1 MNKERLLIL
10 ASESKMLR
18 NLAAKLCNHRDIQHD
33 LFQEFLLYLCEKPED
48 FLLNKYESAQFISY
62 CSNCV
67 KGLNSHRLRNAKL
80 VNSKCPLVERHNV
93 NEIIDFDIEENI
105 YNFDVE
111 EKINEIVKFAKHNK
125 FKSEIL
131 FKSVVTS
138 TRKIAQDLGVNQRKL
153 IYENNKFKSE
163 LKQKLR

>member
-10 ASESKMLR
+10 ASESKLLKG
-18 NLAAKLCNHRDIQHD
+18 LAANLCNHRDIQHD
-33 LFQEFLLYLCEKPED
+33 LFQEFLLYLCEKQED

-111 EKINEIVKFAKHNK
+111 EKINEIVKFAKEDK
-125 FKSEIL
+125 FKVEVL

-138 TRKIAQDLGVNQRKL
+138 TRQIAQDLGVNQRKL
-153 IYENNKFKSE
+153 IYQNNLFKKE
-163 LKQKLR
+163 LRTKLR

>member
-10 ASESKMLR
+10 ASESKLLKG
-18 NLAAKLCNHRDIQHD
+18 LAANLCNHRDIQHD

-80 VNSKCPLVERHNV
+80 VNSKCPLVERHNAV
-93 NEIIDFDIEENI
+93 EIVDFDIEENI

-111 EKINEIVKFAKHNK
+111 EKINEIVNFAKEDK
-125 FKSEIL
+125 FKVEVL

-138 TRKIAQDLGVNQRKL
+138 TRQIAQDLGVNQRKL
-153 IYENNKFKSE
+153 IYQNNLFKKE
-163 LKQKLR
+163 LRTKLR

>member
-10 ASESKMLR
+10 ASESKLLKG
-18 NLAAKLCNHRDIQHD
+18 LAANLCNHRDIQHD
-33 LFQEFLLYLCEKPED
+33 LFQEFLLYLCEKQED

-80 VNSKCPLVERHNV
+80 VNSKCPLVERHNAV
-93 NEIIDFDIEENI
+93 EILDFDIEENI

-111 EKINEIVKFAKHNK
+111 EKINEIVKFAKEDK
-125 FKSEIL
+125 FKVEVL

-138 TRKIAQDLGVNQRKL
+138 TRQIAQDLGVNQRKL
-153 IYENNKFKSE
+153 IYQNNLFKKE
-163 LKQKLR
+163 LRTKLR